1 SMIKRNLG
9 SHLRS
14 RSTRRR
20 EQEML
25 LRAVVHNVMI
35 LRRLKRGL
43 RLSPMVAEN
52 SDAAATQRVKAT
64 PSVHVRPNVV
74 LE

>member
-1 SMIKRNLG
+1 IKRNLG

-43 RLSPMVAEN
+43 RLSRSSLLVMTNARHLLR
-52 SDAAATQRVKAT
+52 SGKDKSH
-64 PSVHVRPNVV
+64 PSHG
-74 LE
+74 

>member
-43 RLSPMVAEN
+43 RLSPIGAEKR
-52 SDAAATQRVKAT
+52 SIIRLLGRSGVIG
-64 PSVHVRPNVV
+64 P
-74 LE
+74 